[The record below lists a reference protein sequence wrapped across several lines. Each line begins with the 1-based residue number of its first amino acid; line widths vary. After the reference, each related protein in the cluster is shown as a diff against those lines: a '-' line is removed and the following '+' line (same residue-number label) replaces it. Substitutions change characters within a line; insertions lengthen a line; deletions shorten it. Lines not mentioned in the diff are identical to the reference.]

1 MRTLIYEAVRHYRA
15 GLRSGSAKTK
25 TRHEVSGSGKK
36 LWKQKGTGRARMGS
50 IRSPLWRHGGT
61 VHGPVPRSYAYKL
74 PRKMALGALR
84 SALSAKLRDGELKVV
99 QAFDMS
105 DHKTKSLV
113 QSLRAL
119 EAASK
124 VLLVDVIAYHEDGE
138 LTGAERNLTLASRN
152 LQGVKLVPSPRSH
165 GLRLACAQA
174 GAAFRSGSPEALGGA
189 SCMNVYEVIRRPIVT
204 EKAVLRKDEASALCA
219 LKSLRMRIRRRLR
232 PPFKRCSASRLRT

>member
-1 MRTLIYEAVRHYRA
+1 MATVDVFDLRNQVIGSVDLNDAVFGAAVNENLIYEAVRHYRA
-15 GLRSGSAKTK
+15 GLRQGTAKTK

-99 QAFDMS
+99 RAFDMN

-113 QSLRAL
+113 ETLRTL
-119 EAASK
+119 EAANK
-124 VLLVDVIAYHEDGE
+124 VLLVDVIAYHQDGE
-138 LTGAERNLTLASRN
+138 LAGAERNLTLASRN
-152 LQGVKLVPSPRSH
+152 LQGVKLVPSREVTVYD
-165 GLRLACAQA
+165 LLAHKQVLISE
-174 GAAFRSGSPEALGGA
+174 AAARKLSEAL
-189 SCMNVYEVIRRPIVT
+189 
-204 EKAVLRKDEASALCA
+204 AV
-219 LKSLRMRIRRRLR
+219 
-232 PPFKRCSASRLRT
+232 